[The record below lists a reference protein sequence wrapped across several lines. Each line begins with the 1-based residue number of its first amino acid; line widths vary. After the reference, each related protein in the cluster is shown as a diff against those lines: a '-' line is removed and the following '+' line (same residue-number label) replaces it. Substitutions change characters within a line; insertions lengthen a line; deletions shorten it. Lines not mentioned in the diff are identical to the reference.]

1 MKEDNFN
8 IFEFF
13 RIINKEKI
21 IIIFSILLF
30 LIFGFFIKFLNE
42 NKFSSK
48 LVVQPLSL
56 INFEEKYTNFYKID
70 NTSKIENDHISL
82 REISPLTL
90 FYSFLTELKD
100 QKIKNKLS
108 DLKIEW
114 NFLGGQH
121 EIYLIVKN
129 FSSKEELV
137 KELDVI
143 LDGANKILL
152 QKLERNLTNHIVLI
166 EELINK
172 ADKDIEFLETKK
184 SILINNLNETKGM
197 KLVNYNTKGLI
208 VKKKFINSNK
218 IIILMGL
225 LGLALGIII
234 ALTVTYFNNTKSK

>member
-1 MKEDNFN
+1 MKEENFN

-13 RIINKEKI
+13 RIIYKEKI

-30 LIFGFFIKFLNE
+30 LIFGFLIKFLNE

-56 INFEEKYTNFYKID
+56 IDFEERYTNFYKID

-90 FYSFLTELKD
+90 FYSFLSELKD
-100 QKIKNKLS
+100 QKIKKELS

-121 EIYLIVKN
+121 EIYLIADN
-129 FSSKEELV
+129 FRSKEELI
-137 KELDVI
+137 KELDLLLKDV
-143 LDGANKILL
+143 NKILL
-152 QKLERNLTNHIVLI
+152 QKLKNLSNHIILI

-172 ADKDIEFLETKK
+172 ADKDLNFL
-184 SILINNLNETKGM
+184 
-197 KLVNYNTKGLI
+197 KLKNQY
-208 VKKKFINSNK
+208 
-218 IIILMGL
+218 
-225 LGLALGIII
+225 
-234 ALTVTYFNNTKSK
+234 